1 MAVFDDGGL
10 VLIARTGAELDDG
23 VDEQATDEREED
35 DHEPDGVHED
45 IELHL
50 RDRTLGVHGRL
61 TDGQIGLRATGHDD
75 GQEGGGEQTDPTED
89 TRKHKG
95 GVSDAEKSV
104 KVW

>member
-10 VLIARTGAELDDG
+10 VLIARTGAELDHG
-23 VDEQATDEREED
+23 VDEQAADQGEEHHD
-35 DHEPDGVHED
+35 QPDGVHED

-61 TDGQIGLRATGHDD
+61 TDGHFFLGATGHDE
-75 GQEGGGEQTDPTED
+75 GQGEGGEQTDPTED

-95 GVSDAEKSV
+95 GVSDAEKSA